1 MKLIPEYL
9 RDRAHNKID
18 RGWRLMDEP
27 PKRGG
32 EFDTWGLF
40 QF

>member
-1 MKLIPEYL
+1 MKLIS
-9 RDRAHNKID
+9 RAHNKID
-18 RGWRLMDEP
+18 RGWRLMEDAGH

-32 EFDTWGLF
+32 EFDIWGLF